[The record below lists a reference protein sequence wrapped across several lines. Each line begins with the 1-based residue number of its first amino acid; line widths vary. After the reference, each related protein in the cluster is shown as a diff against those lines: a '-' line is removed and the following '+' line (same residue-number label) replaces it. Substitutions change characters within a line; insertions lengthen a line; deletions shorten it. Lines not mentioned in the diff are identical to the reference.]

1 MAYGGLSH
9 IEHLGGAREVPAFR
23 DGKHRLHFYIGH
35 FLLLHYEN
43 LYVSKIISF
52 AFIAKILY
60 HIEGRN
66 AIHFLRS
73 TYKYITRS
81 IYAYTNI

>member
-1 MAYGGLSH
+1 MLKFS
-9 IEHLGGAREVPAFR
+9 FF
-23 DGKHRLHFYIGH
+23 DKIG
-35 FLLLHYEN
+35 EKTEKTD